1 MPARAELDLRAR
13 VLGVTPSAYP
23 NDSQLEQ
30 KVLYLEK
37 RADTVTGTAASGTLT
52 STGTNVSDGD
62 TVTVGGVTYTFK
74 TTLGTTPNQVLIGAS
89 AAASLTNLSQT
100 ITGVGGTAGTT
111 YTANTTPIPN
121 PDVNVGTVTA
131 TTIPLTAKSK
141 NYGNSV
147 PTTETA
153 ATLSFGGTT
162 LSGGVLSSIAAPTGD
177 AAAVSGDAP
186 V

>member
-30 KVLYLEK
+30 RVLYLEK

-52 STGTNVSDGD
+52 SDATNVADGD
-62 TVTVGGVTYTFK
+62 TVTIGGVTYTFK
-74 TTLGTTPNQVLIGAS
+74 TTLGTTANQVLIGAS
-89 AAASLTNLSQT
+89 AAASLTNLSQA
-100 ITGVGGTAGTT
+100 ISGSGGTPGTT
-111 YTANTTPIPN
+111 FTANTTPIPN
-121 PDVNVGTVTA
+121 PDVAIGTVTA

-147 PTTETA
+147 PTSETSA
-153 ATLSFGGTT
+153 HLSFGNTT
-162 LSGGVLSSIAAPTGD
+162 LTGGVLSSIVAPAGD